1 MPGIWSELKRRNVV
15 RAGIGYA
22 AIGWLIIE
30 VASVVF
36 PTFHA
41 PEWVL
46 QVLIIVVLFGFP
58 VAMVLAWVY
67 DVTPQGVVRTDA
79 SGSAQPETTRTRRR
93 LNSVIVAAL
102 VMAVAVLAGQHILDN
117 RSPVDE
123 LSRAGDTSQNGV
135 VSIAVLP
142 FVNLSGDPDQ
152 EFFSDGL
159 TEELMNRLSR
169 IPALRV
175 PARSSSFHFKGNTD
189 LKAVKQGLGVSNV
202 LQGSVRKSGTALR
215 VTAEL
220 TDVDSGYNL
229 WTESY
234 DRQLDDIFAVQDDIT
249 AQIVAALK
257 IRLSEPLAQRGSTAP
272 VDTELY
278 QLMLRGR
285 YHWNQRTPDGFN
297 KAIQLFSQA
306 VDEHPNY
313 GPAYAGLA
321 DVYLSQ
327 FDYGLIPW
335 GESTEKARI
344 AATTALELDNSLAD
358 AHTSLAHL
366 HLHEWRWQLA
376 EQEFLRA
383 IDLNPGYIVARHWYA
398 LCLTATGRVDEAVTA
413 MQQAQSLDPL
423 SVRINA
429 DLGMAYLA
437 AGRYEDA
444 VQQEARTLELDPD
457 SAAPKW
463 IRGMALEQMGRYAEA
478 ERDLRV
484 VLDAW
489 QRDASILGTL
499 GHLLAIS
506 GEEESARELLRELEA
521 QADSTDVT
529 FFAALIEVGLGETD
543 AAFDWL
549 NRAIEERSGSAR
561 YLMIDARL
569 DPLRDDPR
577 FPALLARVGL
587 RPAT

>member
-1 MPGIWSELKRRNVV
+1 MPGIWSELKRRNVI

-46 QVLIIVVLFGFP
+46 QVLIILVVFGFP
-58 VAMVLAWVY
+58 VAMILAWVFE
-67 DVTPQGVVRTDA
+67 VTPDGVIRTGDA
-79 SGSAQPETTRTRRR
+79 VSAQPVSTRTRRR

-102 VMAVAVLAGQHILDN
+102 VMTVAVLVGQRVLDS
-117 RSPVDE
+117 RSPGNASANDK
-123 LSRAGDTSQNGV
+123 

-142 FVNLSGDPDQ
+142 FVNLSSDPEQ

-189 LKAVKQGLGVSNV
+189 LQAVKRGLGVSSV

-215 VTAEL
+215 ITAEL

-234 DRQLDDIFAVQDDIT
+234 DRQLNDIFAVQDDIT
-249 AQIVAALK
+249 TQIVAALK
-257 IRLSEPLAQRGSTAP
+257 IRLSEPLTQRASAEP

-285 YHWNQRTPDGFN
+285 YHWNQRTPEGFTR
-297 KAIQLFSQA
+297 AIELFSQA

-398 LCLTATGRVDEAVTA
+398 LCLTATGRVDEAVAA

-457 SAAPKW
+457 SATPKW
-463 IRGMALEQMGRYAEA
+463 IRGMALEQMGQFEDA
-478 ERDLRV
+478 ERDFRV

-489 QRDASILGTL
+489 ERDASILGTL

-506 GEEESARELLRELEA
+506 GQQGSARELLEELEA
-521 QADSTDVT
+521 QAGTTDVT
-529 FFAALIEVGLGETD
+529 FFAALIDVGLGETD

-549 NRAIEERSGSAR
+549 DRAVEERSGSAR
-561 YLMIDARL
+561 YLIVDARL

-577 FPALLARVGL
+577 FAALLAQVGL
-587 RPAT
+587 GPAT